1 MEVVKTL
8 EYKIKNHSK
17 IFDKTIEIFNEA
29 LSFIINVI
37 DQEFDSIGHLS
48 MKSLVPAVESFI
60 HFTKTN
66 TNPKYKNLER
76 LFYKYPSY
84 LRRSTIA
91 EAFGIVKRYRSN
103 LQNWKNE
110 KEIAFSQGLLF
121 KKKAPSLRSCFRR

>member
-17 IFDKTIEIFNEA
+17 IFGKTIEIFNEA

-66 TNPKYKNLER
+66 TNPKYKNDCFTNTHRTFVEVQSL
-76 LFYKYPSY
+76 K
-84 LRRSTIA
+84 
-91 EAFGIVKRYRSN
+91 
-103 LQNWKNE
+103 
-110 KEIAFSQGLLF
+110 LLV
-121 KKKAPSLRSCFRR
+121 L